1 MIGKEF
7 GSRSEAA
14 VKPLIQK
21 RIGTPE
27 ATDLP
32 KAQLSCCST
41 VDSCKWLKIL
51 IKEYGTFVC
60 IQATLEKWAHS

>member
-27 ATDLP
+27 ATD
-32 KAQLSCCST
+32 AAAR
-41 VDSCKWLKIL
+41 L
-51 IKEYGTFVC
+51 IKANG
-60 IQATLEKWAHS
+60 